1 MAPVSEINAKCTRCG
16 ACLEECPTRAI
27 VAGVRQYAIDVDL
40 CDGHGN
46 CITICPEAA
55 IVSTAPKTKGPPRG
69 AKS

>member
-1 MAPVSEINAKCTRCG
+1 MTPASEITAKCTRCG

-27 VAGVRQYAIDVDL
+27 VAGVRQYAIDLDL

-46 CITICPEAA
+46 CIAICPERA
-55 IVSTAPKTKGPPRG
+55 IVAAPPKSKGPSRG

>member
-27 VAGVRQYAIDVDL
+27 VAGVRQYAIDIDL

-46 CITICPEAA
+46 CITICPEGAITVVAA
-55 IVSTAPKTKGPPRG
+55 KSKGTPRG
-69 AKS
+69 SKN